1 MKNFIQEGTRV
12 DWTNTTGSAVASG
25 DVVIVGSLAAI
36 AVVDIADTKSGE
48 VALEGVYELTKD
60 APLVISQG
68 DEVFWNTSNKEVT
81 KTATDKPLGVAF
93 RAAASADTTV
103 QVKIYGQGNGIP
115 VAATIAA
122 LGTTSNLTAL
132 VVTATNIA
140 ASNFTAAIPAEP
152 TKAEVDAGIDTLKT
166 AVVTALDLKADNADV
181 ETLRTETEA
190 RLDAIEAKIDA
201 FLASVKAAGLMA

>member
-60 APLVISQG
+60 TPLAISQG
-68 DEVFWNTSNKEVT
+68 DEVFWNTTNKEVT

-93 RAAASADTTV
+93 RAAGSSDTTV

-115 VAATIAA
+115 VAATVAA
-122 LGTTSNLTAL
+122 LTDNSGGTADATLEDCNNAVTGVDGTGSN
-132 VVTATNIA
+132 A
-140 ASNFTAAIPAEP
+140 ASKADVDARLVSIANNFADLAAKQAAIL
-152 TKAEVDAGIDTLKT
+152 TSLK
-166 AVVTALDLKADNADV
+166 N
-181 ETLRTETEA
+181 
-190 RLDAIEAKIDA
+190 
-201 FLASVKAAGLMA
+201 AGLMA